1 VTDQRHARLVL
12 SPLLLLVA
20 LLTTLGLN
28 ASSAAASLGPETR
41 VRALDTPTATVVGPT
56 TAETPASVGCLRPS
70 QPSVVSG
77 SCVAT
82 NTALQFADDGVLGF
96 GSMSSFR
103 RAYGSAGPNAQWHH
117 VVEQTPGNVTQFGA
131 TSIHNTSNI
140 VRLDT
145 AIHRQVSGYY
155 SSVQPFTSGQTVRQW
170 LSSQPFDA
178 QTRFGL
184 DVLKQFGAA
193 G

>member
-1 VTDQRHARLVL
+1 VNTRRPLL
-12 SPLLLLVA
+12 SPLWFIIA
-20 LLTTLGLN
+20 LTTILGIN
-28 ASSAAASLGPETR
+28 VTSAAANNATETR
-41 VRALDTPTATVVGPT
+41 VRAISTATADAVGQRSN
-56 TAETPASVGCLRPS
+56 ERPASVGCVRPET
-70 QPSVVSG
+70 VAMAVG

-82 NTALQFADDGVLGF
+82 NTALQFADDGARGF

-117 VVEQTPGNVTQFGA
+117 VIEQTPGNVTQFGA
-131 TSIHNTSNI
+131 TSIHNTSII
-140 VRLDT
+140 VRLET
-145 AIHRQVSGYY
+145 GIHRQVSGYY
-155 SSVQPFTSGQTVRQW
+155 SSLQPFTGGQTVRQW

-178 QTRFGL
+178 QMQFGL